1 MMYRNLRTSSVAV
14 IAAGCVSLMAF
25 AAQAQSTTS
34 SMSGMKLSKDE
45 PIQIQSDQLE
55 IKDQEKKAYFTGNVQ
70 VVQGTTT
77 MKAGKMTVLYTG
89 QGASVSSGSTNI
101 DKIFMDDKVLLTSA
115 DQQATADNGQFDMA
129 SQTFV
134 LTGKQ
139 VVLSQGQNVFKGC
152 KLTVHMQTG
161 EAKLDACGGRVEIML
176 DPKSQQKP
184 GAPAAS
190 APAPSK

>member
-14 IAAGCVSLMAF
+14 IAAGFVSLMAV

-45 PIQIQSDQLE
+45 PIQIRSDQLE

-77 MKAGKMTVLYTG
+77 MKSGKMTVLYTG
-89 QGASVSSGSTNI
+89 EGASVSSGSTNI
-101 DKIFMDDKVLLTSA
+101 DKIFMDDKVLLTSG
-115 DQQATADNGQFDMA
+115 DQQATADNGTFDMPT
-129 SQTFV
+129 QTFV

-184 GAPAAS
+184 GAPAA
-190 APAPSK
+190 PAASK